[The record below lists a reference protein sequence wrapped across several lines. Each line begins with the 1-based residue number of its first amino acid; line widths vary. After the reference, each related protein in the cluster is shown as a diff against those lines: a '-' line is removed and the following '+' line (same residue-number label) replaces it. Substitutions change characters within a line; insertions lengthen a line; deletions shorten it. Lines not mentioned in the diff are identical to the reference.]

1 MDEKEP
7 IRIFVDLTAIEA
19 DFGNRENERSYLRL
33 DDVKSAVDE
42 VKETL
47 EKLIKVKPL
56 TQLRIS
62 KNLGDYGFIDTQ
74 HYNESLTKEPGI
86 KADLIILIRYSKSDD
101 GMTAKKFAKPE
112 IIQKNDDNRPVVGIV
127 KLYPTYGLPENED
140 VNKKEYLK
148 YLFLHEFTHIL
159 GFFSRV

>member
-1 MDEKEP
+1 MDEEEP

-19 DFGNRENERSYLRL
+19 DFNTRNEISYLNL

-47 EKLIKVKPL
+47 QKLIKVKRL
-56 TQLRIS
+56 TYLKIN
-62 KNLGDYGFIDTQ
+62 KNLSDYGFNDVQ
-74 HYNESLTKEPGI
+74 HYNENLVKDPGI
-86 KADLIILIRYSKSDD
+86 EADLIILIRYSKNDVGVIS
-101 GMTAKKFAKPE
+101 KKFAKPE
-112 IIQKNDDNRPVVGIV
+112 IIQKNSDNRPVVGIV
-127 KLYPTYGLPENED
+127 KLYPTYGLPENDD